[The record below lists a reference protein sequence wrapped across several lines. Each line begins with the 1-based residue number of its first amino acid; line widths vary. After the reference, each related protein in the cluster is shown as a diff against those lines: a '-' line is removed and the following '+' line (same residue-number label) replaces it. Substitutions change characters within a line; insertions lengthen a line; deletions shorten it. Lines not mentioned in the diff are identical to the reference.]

1 MRGSRQAGH
10 QLPNDRAPLTHPRTG
25 SFVRVNRYNGGI
37 PIVSPTVTRFRAL
50 LVAIAVLALSA
61 GAALA
66 GHSALTTPSAAADGL
81 QRAAE
86 AAGKTVP
93 VAGPPAEAPVED
105 ADENTDEDADEDT
118 EEAKPADEAPVDAAA
133 DHPDNHGKAVSE
145 AAQATTPDGFDNHGQ
160 YVKTIA
166 TDNHGQEVAAEHAP
180 ADVSKGKP
188 RR

>member
-1 MRGSRQAGH
+1 M
-10 QLPNDRAPLTHPRTG
+10 
-25 SFVRVNRYNGGI
+25 
-37 PIVSPTVTRFRAL
+37 SPTVTRFRAL

-81 QRAAE
+81 ERAAE

-93 VAGPPAEAPVED
+93 VAGPPADAAPDED
-105 ADENTDEDADEDT
+105 ADQGTDEDADENV
-118 EEAKPADEAPVDAAA
+118 EEDQPADEAPVDAQAA
-133 DHPDNHGKAVSE
+133 EHPDNHGKAVSE

-166 TDNHGQEVAAEHAP
+166 TDNHGQDVAAEHAP
-180 ADVSKGKP
+180 ADASKGKP
-188 RR
+188 SH